1 MNSHAARSDIG
12 DSRHVRLG
20 NGRIRITFSN
30 MIPVARGFALVISIL
45 QTGVARADGRGLDTV
60 ARVKPLVGMPVA
72 APLEA
77 QAAGP
82 AFGAMRL
89 QVDAA
94 AWAQLDAADIAWMDA
109 VPLSDGSNV
118 DLRMTRVQPFSADAR
133 IVQMVPG
140 RNGVAVEREL
150 PLPTVSAWRGC
161 VAGHPD
167 STAVIVRSDAG
178 LHGWIQ
184 FDHRTE
190 IISSGN
196 PAGGDEPMIADA
208 AFLQMGSFVCENPPP
223 MNDADALA
231 DADAP
236 PIARLT
242 TAACR
247 QLPIAVETDQELLAK
262 FAGNTTTTSAYVA
275 TIFAGLMDIYSRDFN
290 GRPSIT
296 YLRWWSTT
304 DPWIGTNSSD
314 ALTELRTHWNAN
326 MTATPRVFTT
336 MLSGRSLGGG
346 IAWLSQACASTSGSG
361 YGYSFCGSLN
371 GSFPYPLVS
380 NSSSNWDIIVTSHEI
395 GHNMSARHTHELGL
409 DDCYLADGSGL
420 GACTMKAS
428 GTIMSYCHLCSGG
441 YTNIALNFDS
451 TNIASIISH
460 IGSKS
465 CTQPSVALPVAIA
478 DTTAV
483 LEGSTN
489 LLDVLANDSASNC
502 ESVSIQ
508 GLPATSSLGVPLGI
522 NPTGSPSGGP
532 AITYNPGVGI
542 RGTDTF
548 TYTLK
553 DASNQVSVPATV
565 TIDVKPVLAPFS
577 GLANNEP
584 GLNSRFYALTSPTTL
599 PDFSTL
605 TPYQYGTVSLLAYG
619 STTGICVGS
628 GRADNVGA
636 VFEGWIQAATEGN
649 HTMSIT
655 SDAGSQ
661 LFIDGELVIDNNGL
675 HTYTEKT
682 GTIYLK
688 PGFHSI
694 RIPFFESSGS
704 CGLTL
709 KWAVPGTTTRVNVPA
724 SALSHGGQIHDLD
737 DSGAVDLG
745 DLALLML
752 DFGSDCS
759 LNPCYGDPNG
769 QQRIG
774 IDSACSCP
782 SDLDGSGSV
791 DFGDVAFFL
800 MY

>member
-1 MNSHAARSDIG
+1 MPTLALTASLLALAWHGLAA
-12 DSRHVRLG
+12 
-20 NGRIRITFSN
+20 
-30 MIPVARGFALVISIL
+30 A
-45 QTGVARADGRGLDTV
+45 GLAAEPPRT
-60 ARVKPLVGMPVA
+60 RPLVGIPLA

-89 QVDAA
+89 QVDAE
-94 AWAQLDAADIAWMDA
+94 AWAQLDAADTAWMDG
-109 VPLSDGSNV
+109 VPLSDGSSV
-118 DLRMTRVQPFSADAR
+118 DLRMMRVHPFSTDAR

-140 RNGVAVEREL
+140 RDGAPVQREL
-150 PLPTVSAWRGC
+150 PLPSISAWRGC
-161 VAGHPD
+161 VAGFPD
-167 STAVIVRSDAG
+167 SSAVIVRSDAG
-178 LHGWIQ
+178 VQGWIQ

-196 PAGGDEPMIADA
+196 PAGGDAPMIADA
-208 AFLQMGSFVCENPPP
+208 AFLQAGSFVCENPPP
-223 MNDADALA
+223 MQDAEALP

-236 PIARLT
+236 PIAGFAA
-242 TAACR
+242 AACK

-262 FAGNTTTTSAYVA
+262 FAGNTTTASAYVA
-275 TIFAGLMDIYSRDFN
+275 TLFAGLMDIYSRDFN

-296 YLRWWSTT
+296 YLRLWSTT
-304 DPWIGTNSSD
+304 DPWTGTNSSD
-314 ALTELRTHWNAN
+314 ALNELRTHWNAN

-346 IAWLSQACASTSGSG
+346 VAWVSQACASTSGSG
-361 YGYSFCGSLN
+361 YGYSFSGSLN
-371 GSFPYPLVS
+371 GSFPYPLAN
-380 NSSSNWDIIVTSHEI
+380 NSSSNWDIIVVSHEI

-409 DDCYLADGSGL
+409 DDCYLSDGSGL
-420 GACTMKAS
+420 GACTKKAS

-451 TNIASIISH
+451 TNITSIISH

-465 CTQPSVALPVAIA
+465 CTQPTVALPVAIA

-483 LEGSTN
+483 LEGSTSV
-489 LLDVLANDSASNC
+489 LDVLAHDSASNC
-502 ESVSIQ
+502 EGVSIQ
-508 GLPATSSLGVPLGI
+508 GLPATSALGVPLAI

-542 RGTDTF
+542 RGTDSF

-553 DASNQVSVPATV
+553 DTSNQVSVPATV
-565 TIDVKPVLAPFS
+565 TIDVKPVLSPFT

-599 PDFSTL
+599 PDFASL

-619 STTGICVGS
+619 GTTGICVGS
-628 GRADNVGA
+628 GRADSVGA

-649 HTMSIT
+649 YTMSVT

-661 LFIDGELVIDNNGL
+661 LFIDGLLVVDNNGL

-694 RIPFFESSGS
+694 RIPFFESTGT

-709 KWAVPGTTTRVNVPA
+709 KWAVPGTTTRITVPA
-724 SALSHGGQIHDLD
+724 SALSHGGQLHDLD
-737 DSGAVDLG
+737 GSGGVDLG
-745 DLALLML
+745 DLAVLML
-752 DFGSDCS
+752 EFGSDCS

-774 IDSACSCP
+774 LDNACACP
-782 SDLDGSGSV
+782 SDLDGNGYI

-800 MY
+800 IY

>member
-1 MNSHAARSDIG
+1 MLALPASLLAIVWHALSSAPIQTEL
-12 DSRHVRLG
+12 VRT
-20 NGRIRITFSN
+20 R
-30 MIPVARGFALVISIL
+30 
-45 QTGVARADGRGLDTV
+45 
-60 ARVKPLVGMPVA
+60 PLVGVAMA

-77 QAAGP
+77 NAAGP
-82 AFGAMRL
+82 AWNAMRL
-89 QVDAA
+89 QVDEA
-94 AWAQLDAADIAWMDA
+94 AWAQLDQGDIAWMDA
-109 VPLSDGSNV
+109 VPLSDGSTV
-118 DLRMTRVQPFSADAR
+118 DLRMSRVHPFTSDAR
-133 IVQMVPG
+133 IVEVVRGPDG
-140 RNGVAVEREL
+140 GDVERAL
-150 PLPTVSAWRGC
+150 PLPAVSAWRGC
-161 VAGHPD
+161 VAGFPA
-167 STAVIVRSDAG
+167 SSAVIVKSAAG

-190 IISSGN
+190 IISSGD
-196 PAGGDEPMIADA
+196 PAGGDAPMIADA
-208 AFLQMGSFVCENPPP
+208 AFLNMGSFVCHNPPAI
-223 MNDADALA
+223 DADEALP
-231 DADAP
+231 DEAP
-236 PIARLT
+236 PIAGFAA
-242 TAACR
+242 AACK

-262 FAGNTTTTSAYVA
+262 FGGNTTTASAYVA

-304 DPWIGTNSSD
+304 DPWAGTGTSD
-314 ALTELRTHWNAN
+314 SLSELRTYWNAN
-326 MTATPRVFTT
+326 MTSTPRVFTT
-336 MLSGRSLGGG
+336 QLSGRSLGGG
-346 IAWLSQACASTSGSG
+346 VAWLSQACASTSGSG
-361 YGYSFCGSLN
+361 YGYSVCGSLK
-371 GSFPYPLVS
+371 GSFPYPLVN

-451 TNIASIISH
+451 TNITSIISH
-460 IGSKS
+460 IGSKT
-465 CTQPSVALPVAIA
+465 CTQPTVALPVALA
-478 DTTAV
+478 DTSSV

-489 LLDVLANDSASNC
+489 MLDVLANDSASNC
-502 ESVSIQ
+502 ESVNIR
-508 GLPATSSLGVPLGI
+508 GLPATSALGVPLSV
-522 NPTGSPSGGP
+522 NLTGSPSGGP
-532 AITYNPGVGI
+532 AIIYNPDVGI
-542 RGTDTF
+542 RGTDSF
-548 TYTLK
+548 TYTLT
-553 DASNQVSVPATV
+553 DASGQTSAPANV
-565 TIDVKPVLAPFS
+565 TIDVKPVLQPFT

-584 GLNSRFYALTSPTTL
+584 GLNARFYALTSPTTL
-599 PDFSTL
+599 PDFASL

-628 GRADNVGA
+628 GSADNVGA
-636 VFEGWIQAATEGN
+636 VFEGWMLCATEGN

-661 LFIDGELVIDNNGL
+661 LFIDGVLVVDNNGL

-694 RIPFFESSGS
+694 RIPFFESTGS

-709 KWAVPGTTTRVNVPA
+709 KWAVPGTTTRVTVPA
-724 SALSHGGQIHDLD
+724 SALSHGGQLHDLD
-737 DSGAVDLG
+737 GSGGVDLG

-774 IDSACSCP
+774 FDNACSCP
-782 SDLDGSGSV
+782 SDLDGNGSV